1 MLWKIVRYFTYCGS
15 IYGLLF
21 QKTLFPKA
29 NHENFICYFIRLY
42 ISFIRLYIR
51 ISKLEYTLYKKMFPE
66 KHFWK
71 KDKLKMDKFPV
82 SFLLKQFNNKTVIEK
97 SLRSYLVND

>member
-1 MLWKIVRYFTYCGS
+1 MKDCAILHILWFHLWSLVSKNS
-15 IYGLLF
+15 
-21 QKTLFPKA
+21 
-29 NHENFICYFIRLY
+29 
-42 ISFIRLYIR
+42 
-51 ISKLEYTLYKKMFPE
+51 ISKSKSRKFHLLDCIFEFQNWNIHCTKKMFPE